1 MQTRLSIDEVV
12 RSDIDL
18 STCQS
23 LCVSTSTH
31 DLLEVQEGAS
41 SSDSSVFEDG
51 GLSSVSQPKRLDDG
65 PIFASETENLYH
77 ELTGMGDA
85 PILFGWWP
93 TPQSWNRSQLSERT
107 TRCLPAV
114 RPGKDLVALPQLD
127 EVQDLWNCWVSANA
141 LASWQVVWFEPR
153 LNYSSGGDSAAV
165 ATLREVVGALPQVPE
180 PAEPLCF
187 YPMYLTP
194 EMDEVSQ
201 QYGIRTIG
209 DRSDHSLSSLSSAK
223 AWLHPHINP
232 DKRGPSLRDVRT
244 GKARGPMG
252 YVASSVEEL
261 LCAFRTLRAETPNGT
276 GFVLKPSWASG
287 GDGIILN
294 VTEEQIKQFEF
305 PEEVDCTAIL
315 EEFIRAGGSFG
326 RCQSP
331 TLYMMGDKPC
341 GPLADQILTGGGA
354 VNLGNRWP
362 SQLPGEINQACVQ
375 MAQEVN
381 NFWGLNSQ
389 WGLDFVLDEQDTPIV
404 VDLNM
409 GRPNGNF
416 SVRLWESRFA
426 QRLYLH
432 TASWQVPKDTRAEEV
447 FNQLTSMDL
456 AWNVETMEG
465 VIMYQHL
472 PGMESAYVV
481 ASASGWSQVQD
492 LFARLNTVLGS
503 FKDRE
508 VLLRADTVE

>member
-1 MQTRLSIDEVV
+1 
-12 RSDIDL
+12 
-18 STCQS
+18 
-23 LCVSTSTH
+23 
-31 DLLEVQEGAS
+31 
-41 SSDSSVFEDG
+41 
-51 GLSSVSQPKRLDDG
+51 
-65 PIFASETENLYH
+65 
-77 ELTGMGDA
+77 
-85 PILFGWWP
+85 
-93 TPQSWNRSQLSERT
+93 
-107 TRCLPAV
+107 
-114 RPGKDLVALPQLD
+114 
-127 EVQDLWNCWVSANA
+127 
-141 LASWQVVWFEPR
+141 
-153 LNYSSGGDSAAV
+153 
-165 ATLREVVGALPQVPE
+165 
-180 PAEPLCF
+180 
-187 YPMYLTP
+187 
-194 EMDEVSQ
+194 
-201 QYGIRTIG
+201 
-209 DRSDHSLSSLSSAK
+209 
-223 AWLHPHINP
+223 
-232 DKRGPSLRDVRT
+232 
-244 GKARGPMG
+244 
-252 YVASSVEEL
+252 
-261 LCAFRTLRAETPNGT
+261 
-276 GFVLKPSWASG
+276 
-287 GDGIILN
+287 
-294 VTEEQIKQFEF
+294 
-305 PEEVDCTAIL
+305 
-315 EEFIRAGGSFG
+315 
-326 RCQSP
+326 
-331 TLYMMGDKPC
+331 
-341 GPLADQILTGGGA
+341 LTGGGA